1 MGVLRCCDDES
12 ESVHETTTV
21 AARPTFAR
29 RARELAGWI
38 VPAAGLALV
47 PKCPA
52 CLAAYLAIGTG
63 VGVSVPT
70 ATYLRMAMLIA
81 FVASLSY
88 LAVKRALQV
97 KEWKHGRQ
105 N

>member
-12 ESVHETTTV
+12 ELHETTIV
-21 AARPTFAR
+21 APRLTFAR
-29 RARELAGWI
+29 RLRETAGWI

-70 ATYLRMAMLIA
+70 ATYIRMVLLVT

-88 LAVKRALQV
+88 LAAKRISAFV
-97 KEWKHGRQ
+97 R
-105 N
+105 

>member
-1 MGVLRCCDDES
+1 MGVMRCCDDES

-21 AARPTFAR
+21 VARPTFAR
-29 RARELAGWI
+29 RVREFAGWI
-38 VPAAGLALV
+38 VPAAGLALI

-52 CLAAYLAIGTG
+52 CLAAYLAVGTG
-63 VGVSVPT
+63 VGVSVLT
-70 ATYLRMAMLIA
+70 ATYLRMFLLIT

-88 LAVKRALQV
+88 LAVKRVLQI
-97 KEWKHGRQ
+97 KEWRHGRQ

>member
-12 ESVHETTTV
+12 SESVHETTTV
-21 AARPTFAR
+21 APRRKFAR
-29 RARELAGWI
+29 RARETAGWI

-52 CLAAYLAIGTG
+52 CLAAYIAVGTG

-70 ATYLRMAMLIA
+70 ATYVRMFLLIT
-81 FVASLSY
+81 FGASLSY
-88 LAVKRALQV
+88 LAVKRMLQV
-97 KEWKHGRQ
+97 KEWKHGR
-105 N
+105 

>member
-1 MGVLRCCDDES
+1 MGVLRCCDGES

-21 AARPTFAR
+21 APRPTFAR
-29 RARELAGWI
+29 RLREITRWI

-70 ATYLRMAMLIA
+70 ATYIRMALLIT

-88 LAVKRALQV
+88 LAVKQLLKV
-97 KEWKHGRQ
+97 KEWRHGS
-105 N
+105 

>member
-1 MGVLRCCDDES
+1 MGVLRCCDGES

-21 AARPTFAR
+21 AQRPTFAR
-29 RARELAGWI
+29 RMREISGWV

-70 ATYLRMAMLIA
+70 VIYLRMFLLIT

-88 LAVKRALQV
+88 LAVKRVLQV
-97 KEWKHGRQ
+97 EEWRRGR
-105 N
+105 

>member
-12 ESVHETTTV
+12 ESVQQTTIV
-21 AARPTFAR
+21 AARPGFAR
-29 RARELAGWI
+29 RSREFARWV

-70 ATYLRMAMLIA
+70 ATYLRMILLTT

-88 LAVKRALQV
+88 LAVKRLLQV
-97 KEWKHGRQ
+97 KEWRYGR
-105 N
+105 

>member
-12 ESVHETTTV
+12 APMREPATI
-21 AARPTFAR
+21 APRPAFAR
-29 RARELAGWI
+29 VREFAGWI
-38 VPAAGLALV
+38 VPAAGLALI

-52 CLAAYLAIGTG
+52 CLAAYVAIGTG
-63 VGVSVPT
+63 VGLSET
-70 ATYLRMAMLIA
+70 SATYLRMILLIT
-81 FVASLSY
+81 FGASLSY
-88 LAVKRALQV
+88 LAVKRVLRM

>member
-12 ESVHETTTV
+12 ESVHETTPVTP
-21 AARPTFAR
+21 RTTFAR
-29 RARELAGWI
+29 RLREITGWI

-52 CLAAYLAIGTG
+52 CLAAYLAVGTG

-70 ATYLRMAMLIA
+70 ASYIRMAMLIT

-88 LAVKRALQV
+88 LAVKRVLQV
-97 KEWKHGRQ
+97 KEWKHGR
-105 N
+105 

>member
-1 MGVLRCCDDES
+1 MGVMRCCDDES
-12 ESVHETTTV
+12 ESVQETAT
-21 AARPTFAR
+21 AAPRRTFAR
-29 RARELAGWI
+29 RLREITGWI

-52 CLAAYLAIGTG
+52 CLAAYLALGTG

-70 ATYLRMAMLIA
+70 ATYIRMAMLIT

-88 LAVKRALQV
+88 LAVRRVLQM

>member
-1 MGVLRCCDDES
+1 MGVMRCCDDES

-21 AARPTFAR
+21 GARPTFAR
-29 RARELAGWI
+29 RVREFARWL
-38 VPAAGLALV
+38 VPAAGLALI

-63 VGVSVPT
+63 IGVSVPT
-70 ATYLRMAMLIA
+70 ATYLRMFLLIT

-88 LAVKRALQV
+88 LAVKRVLQI
-97 KEWKHGRQ
+97 KEWRHGRQ

>member
-1 MGVLRCCDDES
+1 M
-12 ESVHETTTV
+12 
-21 AARPTFAR
+21 
-29 RARELAGWI
+29 REISGWI

-70 ATYLRMAMLIA
+70 ATYLRMFLLIT

-88 LAVKRALQV
+88 LAVKRVLQV
-97 KEWKHGRQ
+97 KEWRHGR
-105 N
+105 

>member
-21 AARPTFAR
+21 APRPTFAR
-29 RARELAGWI
+29 RLREIAGWI
-38 VPAAGLALV
+38 VSAAGLALV

-52 CLAAYLAIGTG
+52 CLAAYLAVGTG

-70 ATYLRMAMLIA
+70 ATYIRMALLIT

-88 LAVKRALQV
+88 LAVKRVLQV
-97 KEWKHGRQ
+97 KEWKHGR
-105 N
+105 

>member
-1 MGVLRCCDDES
+1 MLEY
-12 ESVHETTTV
+12 
-21 AARPTFAR
+21 
-29 RARELAGWI
+29 AGWI

-70 ATYLRMAMLIA
+70 ATYIRMVLLIT
-81 FVASLSY
+81 FVVSLSY
-88 LAVKRALQV
+88 LAAKQMFRV
-97 KEWKHGRQ
+97 KEWKYGRE

>member
-1 MGVLRCCDDES
+1 M
-12 ESVHETTTV
+12 
-21 AARPTFAR
+21 
-29 RARELAGWI
+29 REISGWI

-70 ATYLRMAMLIA
+70 AAYLRMFLLIT

-88 LAVKRALQV
+88 LVVKRGLQV
-97 KEWKHGRQ
+97 KEWRHGR
-105 N
+105 

>member
-1 MGVLRCCDDES
+1 MGVLRCCDDEPS
-12 ESVHETTTV
+12 ESAHATTAV
-21 AARPTFAR
+21 AARLTFTR
-29 RARELAGWI
+29 RMREFAGWI

-70 ATYLRMAMLIA
+70 ATYIRMFLLIS

-88 LAVKRALQV
+88 LAAKRVLQV
-97 KEWKHGRQ
+97 KEWKHGR
-105 N
+105 

>member
-12 ESVHETTTV
+12 ESLVTTTV

-29 RARELAGWI
+29 RLRETAGWI

-52 CLAAYLAIGTG
+52 CLAAYIAVGTG

-70 ATYLRMAMLIA
+70 ATYLRMVLLIT

-88 LAVKRALQV
+88 LAVKRVLQV
-97 KEWKHGRQ
+97 KEWKHGR
-105 N
+105 

>member
-1 MGVLRCCDDES
+1 MGRVMRCCDDES

-21 AARPTFAR
+21 VARPTFAR

-52 CLAAYLAIGTG
+52 CLAAYLAVGTG
-63 VGVSVPT
+63 VGVSVST
-70 ATYLRMAMLIA
+70 ATYLRMFLLVA
-81 FVASLSY
+81 FGGSLSY
-88 LAVKRALQV
+88 LAVKRVQ
-97 KEWKHGRQ
+97 EWRHGR
-105 N
+105 

>member
-12 ESVHETTTV
+12 ESVQETTTV
-21 AARPTFAR
+21 ARRPTFAR
-29 RARELAGWI
+29 RSREIARWI

-70 ATYLRMAMLIA
+70 ATYLRMILLTT

-88 LAVKRALQV
+88 LAVKRGLQV
-97 KEWKHGRQ
+97 KEWRHGR
-105 N
+105 

>member
-12 ESVHETTTV
+12 SESVHETTTV
-21 AARPTFAR
+21 AGRTKFPR
-29 RARELAGWI
+29 RVRETAGWI

-52 CLAAYLAIGTG
+52 CLAAYIAVGTG

-70 ATYLRMAMLIA
+70 ATYVRMFLLIT
-81 FVASLSY
+81 FGASLSY
-88 LAVKRALQV
+88 LTVKRMLQV
-97 KEWKHGRQ
+97 KEWKHGR
-105 N
+105 

>member
-12 ESVHETTTV
+12 ESVHETTSV
-21 AARPTFAR
+21 APRLTFAR

-70 ATYLRMAMLIA
+70 ATYLRMILLIT

-88 LAVKRALQV
+88 LAVKQVLQV
-97 KEWKHGRQ
+97 KEWKYGR
-105 N
+105 

>member
-12 ESVHETTTV
+12 SVSVHETTPV
-21 AARPTFAR
+21 APRPAFAR
-29 RARELAGWI
+29 RMRELSGWI

-70 ATYLRMAMLIA
+70 ATYLRMILLTT

-88 LAVKRALQV
+88 VLVKRVLQV
-97 KEWKHGRQ
+97 KEWRHGR
-105 N
+105 

>member
-21 AARPTFAR
+21 ATRPTFAR
-29 RARELAGWI
+29 RLCEFAGWI
-38 VPAAGLALV
+38 VPASGLALV

-52 CLAAYLAIGTG
+52 CLAAYLAVGTG
-63 VGVSVPT
+63 VGISVPT
-70 ATYLRMAMLIA
+70 ATYIRMLLLIT

-88 LAVKRALQV
+88 LAVKRVLQV
-97 KEWKHGRQ
+97 KEWRHGR
-105 N
+105 

>member
-21 AARPTFAR
+21 ATRPTFAR
-29 RARELAGWI
+29 RVREIAGWI

-70 ATYLRMAMLIA
+70 ATYIRMFLLIT

-88 LAVKRALQV
+88 LAAKRVWQV
-97 KEWKHGRQ
+97 KEWKHGGS

>member
-12 ESVHETTTV
+12 EPVHETTTV
-21 AARPTFAR
+21 ATRPTFAR
-29 RARELAGWI
+29 RARELTGWI

-70 ATYLRMAMLIA
+70 ATHLRMFLLIT

-88 LAVKRALQV
+88 LAAKRALQV

>member
-12 ESVHETTTV
+12 ESVHETTTD
-21 AARPTFAR
+21 ATRTTFTR
-29 RARELAGWI
+29 RVRELAGWI

-70 ATYLRMAMLIA
+70 ATYLRMILIIT

-88 LAVKRALQV
+88 LAARRISAFI
-97 KEWKHGRQ
+97 E
-105 N
+105 

>member
-12 ESVHETTTV
+12 ESVQETTTV
-21 AARPTFAR
+21 APRPTFAR
-29 RARELAGWI
+29 RLREIARWI

-70 ATYLRMAMLIA
+70 ATYLRMILLTT

-88 LAVKRALQV
+88 LAVKQLLKV
-97 KEWKHGRQ
+97 KEWRHGS
-105 N
+105 

>member
-12 ESVHETTTV
+12 ESVQETATV
-21 AARPTFAR
+21 APRSTFAR
-29 RARELAGWI
+29 RLREITGWV

-70 ATYLRMAMLIA
+70 ATYLRMILLTT

-88 LAVKRALQV
+88 LAVKRLLQV
-97 KEWKHGRQ
+97 KEWRYGR
-105 N
+105 